1 MFDPERH
8 TMDEAGGGARH
19 EPVSAAPDSTQLTL
33 FQGGGARP
41 APAPRRRL
49 GRNARMAL
57 TLDRMADE
65 AEAQAERS
73 RADGDQM
80 GERRARER
88 ARDARRS
95 AAILRAGPGGVAR
108 LLAS

>member
-1 MFDPERH
+1 MFDPERN
-8 TMDEAGGGARH
+8 TMDEAPREARH
-19 EPVSAAPDSTQLTL
+19 DPVADPDTTQLTL
-33 FQGGGARP
+33 FHGGASRP
-41 APAPRRRL
+41 SPAPRRRM

-65 AEAQAERS
+65 AEAQAERH
-73 RADGDQM
+73 RADGDRL